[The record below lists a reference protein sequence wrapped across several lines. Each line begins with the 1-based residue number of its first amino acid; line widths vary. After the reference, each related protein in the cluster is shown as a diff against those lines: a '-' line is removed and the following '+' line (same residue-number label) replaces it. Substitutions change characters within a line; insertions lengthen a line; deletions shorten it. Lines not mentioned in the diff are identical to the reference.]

1 MRSKRNLMVIYVVL
15 SLIGILSLIPIFWAV
30 ISSFNPES
38 SLFERSIL
46 KMGNFTLNN
55 YIRLFT
61 GTLFPKWF
69 FNSVIVAVGYTLL
82 AIFSCSLS
90 GYAFA
95 KYNFLGKSILF
106 LIVIGSMTIPVWTTV
121 IPLFKWFSQLG
132 LIDTYWALILPGSAS
147 GFGVFL
153 MRQYIHGIP
162 SDILDSARIDG
173 CSEFRI
179 YYQIVLPLIKPA
191 LGALGI
197 YSFMT
202 SWNNFISPLI
212 FIRSPSMFTIPVGLA
227 AFVGQKDPQFDLLM
241 AGGMISVIPI
251 LIVFLFMQKQ
261 FVAGLTLGA
270 VKG

>member
-1 MRSKRNLMVIYVVL
+1 MRNKTNLVVIYVVL
-15 SLIGILSLIPIFWAV
+15 SLVGIFSLTAIFWAT
-30 ISSFNPES
+30 ISSFNPQS

-46 KMGNFTLNN
+46 KMGNFTLDN

-61 GTLFPKWF
+61 NSFFPKWF
-69 FNSVIVAVGYTLL
+69 FNSIVVATGFSLL
-82 AIFSCSLS
+82 ALFFCSLG

-95 KYNFLGKSILF
+95 KYDFAGKNILF
-106 LIVIGSMTIPVWTTV
+106 LIVIGSMAIPVWTTI

-147 GFGVFL
+147 GFGIFL

-162 SDILDSARIDG
+162 SEILDSARIDG
-173 CSEFRI
+173 CSEFQI
-179 YYQIVLPLIKPA
+179 YYRIVLPVVKPA

-212 FIRSPSMFTIPVGLA
+212 FIRSPNMFTIPVGLA
-227 AFVGQKDPQFDLLM
+227 AFVGQKDPQFALLM

-251 LIVFLFMQKQ
+251 LIVFLSLQKQ